1 MSETNT
7 NKVTDA
13 AHKSAAPQK
22 TQSRE
27 PNVIRNLAD
36 EDMEEE
42 AKEEKKGSSRGQ
54 QIQKVKMDEF
64 KRLIGSKKMLHR
76 AMTFQGKNNRHITTL
91 M

>member
-7 NKVTDA
+7 NKVTDV
-13 AHKSAAPQK
+13 AHKSAASQK

-42 AKEEKKGSSRGQ
+42 VKEEK
-54 QIQKVKMDEF
+54 
-64 KRLIGSKKMLHR
+64 
-76 AMTFQGKNNRHITTL
+76 
-91 M
+91 